1 MNTERFAINSYCM
14 LCRTGAEKSAA
25 QNIMQHYPE
34 LTVIAP
40 VKILQEKRKGQW
52 VPHEQILLPGY
63 IFLYTEYGLPVNM
76 RTKVRNLYRVLEYE
90 KGIRTLTGSDAE
102 YAQWIYRHQGKIGT
116 SKVLIEEGQDIQV
129 IDGPLQ
135 DCKGT
140 IIKLDKHKRRAMVA
154 LSFDGQKR
162 TVSISMECVLPIKG
176 NYDNRNVS

>member
-1 MNTERFAINSYCM
+1 
-14 LCRTGAEKSAA
+14 
-25 QNIMQHYPE
+25 MQHYPE

-52 VPHEQILLPGY
+52 EPHEQILLPGY
-63 IFLYTEYGLPVNM
+63 LFLYAEHGLPIDL
-76 RTKVRNLYRVLEYE
+76 RTKVRHLYRVLEYE
-90 KGIRTLTGSDAE
+90 KGVRTLTGSDTE

-116 SKVLIEEGQDIQV
+116 SKVLIGEGQEIQV

-135 DCKGT
+135 DCKGI

-162 TVSISMECVLPIKG
+162 VVSISVECVLPIKG
-176 NYDNRNVS
+176 NCDNRNVS